1 MTDQP
6 TDQAAGSAAATGSS
20 AIAHIKA
27 THNNTLVSI
36 TDRRGDALCWASAGS
51 CGYKGARRAS
61 PVAGHCAGQRAGERA
76 FALGVRTVTLRVT
89 GDGPGLEGVVD
100 GLKSAGLTLS
110 DEALKPRRSG

>member
-1 MTDQP
+1 MAEQPKSPTSTDR
-6 TDQAAGSAAATGSS
+6 T

-36 TDRRGDALCWASAGS
+36 TDTRGDALCWASAGS

-76 FALGVRTVTLRVT
+76 YALGVRTVTLRVT
-89 GDGPGLEGVVD
+89 GDGPGLEGVLE
-100 GLKSAGLTLS
+100 GLRGAGLGIT
-110 DEALKPRRSG
+110 ETPG